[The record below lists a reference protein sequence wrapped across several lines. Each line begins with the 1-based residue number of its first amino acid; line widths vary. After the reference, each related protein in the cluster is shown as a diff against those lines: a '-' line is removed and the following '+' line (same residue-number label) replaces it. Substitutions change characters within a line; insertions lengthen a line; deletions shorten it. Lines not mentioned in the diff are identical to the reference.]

1 MTSCR
6 AQPSPVAGR
15 SPQHATAHG
24 PFSRRA
30 ARPAAYADA
39 SLDGLFTY
47 CLSIMCEHDAAIA
60 ALGEALA
67 LAERQHERGRR
78 PGEPAL
84 SRPWLYALARWC
96 CLRRLALQRERR
108 QEGGPPGP
116 RAVGEDAQ
124 RRRELAQ
131 LAWPEAAGTTA
142 EQREALELAAR
153 HRLSPAEVARVLR
166 LADEAAHALLTT
178 ARCEVERTR
187 AALAAVDSARCPAV
201 ATLSGDDRRMLLGPR
216 LRRELVRHV
225 DECPACRLVAQRAM
239 AGLGWPGTAPTAGP
253 RLAVVSAPRPLVHAA
268 RLAVLRA
275 RSQPSPRWDRLG
287 FPVPEKDRVARR
299 ERLRGR
305 AVTGTVV
312 ATVLAAPVL
321 ALWAAYRGAPVT
333 GEAAGLEGMSAS
345 VPDEPAERARDG
357 DRQPAGERAGRGAP
371 PPADEP
377 ARDGAV
383 APGGAEAEPSA
394 DEGAASAA
402 PEADEPAA
410 PAPGQLAVEAVTT
423 ESGTLITLTVSG
435 GAPVSWTAESDVG
448 WLLLGRSSGT
458 LWPGETL
465 VIEVLVD
472 RARQPAGPWQ
482 GRISIEPGAMVVTV
496 DGVGDVPG
504 GEEPPPGP
512 GEPEPEDP
520 GQPGEE
526 PDPGEPD
533 PAQEPA
539 PRAR

>member
-6 AQPSPVAGR
+6 AQPSPLARR
-15 SPQHATAHG
+15 SPQHATARG
-24 PFSRRA
+24 QVSRRA

-78 PGEPAL
+78 PGAPELA
-84 SRPWLYALARWC
+84 RPWLYALARWC

-108 QEGGPPGP
+108 QESGPPGP

-153 HRLSPAEVARVLR
+153 HRLSAGEVARVLR
-166 LADEAAHALLTT
+166 LADDAADALLTT

-187 AALAAVDSARCPAV
+187 AALAAVDSAPCPAV

-239 AGLGWPGTAPTAGP
+239 AGLGWPGTASPAGP
-253 RLAVVSAPRPLVHAA
+253 RLAVVGAPRPLVHAA
-268 RLAVLRA
+268 RLAVRRA

-345 VPDEPAERARDG
+345 VPDEPAERAGDG
-357 DRQPAGERAGRGAP
+357 GRQPAGERAGRGSAP
-371 PPADEP
+371 P
-377 ARDGAV
+377 AREAESDDA
-383 APGGAEAEPSA
+383 ARPEREDAEASA
-394 DEGAASAA
+394 DEGAATDT
-402 PEADEPAA
+402 PEAEEPASA
-410 PAPGQLAVEAVTT
+410 APGQLAVEAVTT
-423 ESGTLITLTVSG
+423 ESGTLLTLTVSG
-435 GAPVSWTAESDVG
+435 GAPVSWTARSDVG

-482 GRISIEPGAMVVTV
+482 GRISIAPGGMVVTV
-496 DGVGDVPG
+496 EGVGEEPG
-504 GEEPPPGP
+504 GEEPPPDP
-512 GEPEPEDP
+512 GDPDPEEP

-526 PDPGEPD
+526 PDPE
-533 PAQEPA
+533 EPA
-539 PRAR
+539 PAPE